1 MADYYP
7 LLSRAVAGLADQ
19 PAEAREPIYAR
30 ARDAL
35 ERQLRGF
42 EPPLAEESIR
52 AELDDLAAAIR
63 RIEGEFL
70 PAEPEPLVPEP
81 QPDAEP
87 VAQQDMEPEPSP
99 TRDAEAEGIQPM
111 VRPRIP
117 EKVDHSG
124 RKKVLALFSG
134 VALVSMLTMGLI
146 ALSRRDTAPA
156 PSGPPVVKAPETSG
170 SDPSKTEGRLSGTPE
185 PAGKPPETPAAPT
198 TPPPAAPPSS
208 PPPSQPAQPEVSR
221 TPSASTNR
229 AFMVLEAQGTSPNQF
244 EGKVNWTFAPDPGL
258 KGEKALRAAISFE
271 AAGLSIDFS
280 VARNKDTKLDASH
293 TIMVIF
299 EPKNGIGNVREMSA
313 VEWRERESQN
323 GITLAGV
330 VVPVQDNV
338 FMLGLD
344 KSEAALSRNMALL
357 QTQKWMVFELRLDS
371 GRRGAVLVE
380 KGTVGEK
387 AVNDALA
394 AWK

>member
-19 PAEAREPIYAR
+19 PAESREPIYAR

-35 ERQLRGF
+35 ERQLRAF
-42 EPPLAEESIR
+42 EPPLAEEAIQS
-52 AELDDLAAAIR
+52 ELDDLVAAIR
-63 RIEGEFL
+63 RIEEEL
-70 PAEPEPLVPEP
+70 TRSVSESEEPRPEPAALEQDGKAEEPPSALSEKTSLPEP
-81 QPDAEP
+81 DSA
-87 VAQQDMEPEPSP
+87 PSM
-99 TRDAEAEGIQPM
+99 I
-111 VRPRIP
+111 RPRIP

-134 VALVSMLTMGLI
+134 VALVAMLTMGLV
-146 ALSRRDTAPA
+146 ALSRRNTTPA
-156 PSGPPVVKAPETSG
+156 PSSPPVVKAPETSG

-185 PAGKPPETPAAPT
+185 PAGKAPEPA
-198 TPPPAAPPSS
+198 PPPASVPATTATPPQTEAPRAPV
-208 PPPSQPAQPEVSR
+208 A
-221 TPSASTNR
+221 TTGR
-229 AFMVLEAQGTSPNQF
+229 AFMVLEAQGSSPSQF
-244 EGKVNWTFAPDPGL
+244 EGAVTWSFAPDPAL
-258 KGEKALRAAISFE
+258 KGEKALRAVIAFE
-271 AAGLSIDFS
+271 AAGLTVDFS
-280 VARNKDTKLDASH
+280 IARNKDTKIEASH

-299 EPKNGIGNVREMSA
+299 DPKNGIGSVREMSS

-323 GITLAGV
+323 GMTLAGI

-344 KSEAALSRNMALL
+344 KSDAALSRNMALL
-357 QTQKWMVFELRLDS
+357 QTQKWMVFELRLDN

-380 KGTVGEK
+380 KGLNGEK

>member
-63 RIEGEFL
+63 RIEDAFAPK
-70 PAEPEPLVPEP
+70 PAEPEPPEP
-81 QPDAEP
+81 VPVSEEEP
-87 VAQQDMEPEPSP
+87 SAPPGVAPEQSEPEP
-99 TRDAEAEGIQPM
+99 DGIQPM

-117 EKVDHSG
+117 EKVDNSG

-134 VALVSMLTMGLI
+134 IALVAMLTMGLV

-156 PSGPPVVKAPETSG
+156 PSGPPVVKAPEVSG
-170 SDPSKTEGRLSGTPE
+170 NDPSKTEGRLSGTPE
-185 PAGKPPETPAAPT
+185 PTGKPPEPSA
-198 TPPPAAPPSS
+198 PPATPPSS
-208 PPPSQPAQPEVSR
+208 PPSPPAQAEPPR
-221 TPSASTNR
+221 SAPTATTNR
-229 AFMVLEAQGTSPNQF
+229 AFMVLEAQGSSPNQF
-244 EGKVNWTFAPDPGL
+244 EGRVNWTFAPDPAL
-258 KGEKALRAAISFE
+258 KGEKALRAVIFFE
-271 AAGLSIDFS
+271 TAGLTIDFS
-280 VARNKDTKLDASH
+280 VARNKDAKLDASH

-323 GITLAGV
+323 GVTLAGV

-344 KSEAALSRNMALL
+344 KSEAALTRNMALL
-357 QTQKWMVFELRLDS
+357 QTQKWMVFELRLDN
-371 GRRGAVLVE
+371 GRRGAILVE
-380 KGTVGEK
+380 KGVAGEK
-387 AVNDALA
+387 AVNDAIA

>member
-52 AELDDLAAAIR
+52 SELDDLAAAIQ
-63 RIEGEFL
+63 RIEDEFAPK
-70 PAEPEPLVPEP
+70 PAEPEPF
-81 QPDAEP
+81 
-87 VAQQDMEPEPSP
+87 EPEAVSAATP
-99 TRDAEAEGIQPM
+99 TAMPDMALEHAVQRDQESEGIQPM

-117 EKVDHSG
+117 EKVDNSG
-124 RKKVLALFSG
+124 RKKILALFSG
-134 VALVSMLTMGLI
+134 IALVAMLTMGLV
-146 ALSRRDTAPA
+146 ALSRRDTVPA
-156 PSGPPVVKAPETSG
+156 PPGPPVVKAPETSG

-185 PAGKPPETPAAPT
+185 PAGKQPEPSAPPA
-198 TPPPAAPPSS
+198 TPPATPPS
-208 PPPSQPAQPEVSR
+208 PPPTQAD
-221 TPSASTNR
+221 TPRSTPTAATNR
-229 AFMVLEAQGTSPNQF
+229 AFMVLEAQGSSPNQF
-244 EGKVNWTFAPDPGL
+244 EGRVNWTFAPDPAL
-258 KGEKALRAAISFE
+258 KGEKALRAVIAFE
-271 AAGLSIDFS
+271 TAGLTIDFS
-280 VARNKDTKLDASH
+280 VARNKDAKLDASH

-323 GITLAGV
+323 GVTLAGI

-357 QTQKWMVFELRLDS
+357 QTQKWMVFELRLDN

-380 KGTVGEK
+380 KGVVGEK
-387 AVNDALA
+387 AISDALA

>member
-7 LLSRAVAGLADQ
+7 LLSRAVVGLADQ
-19 PAEAREPIYAR
+19 PAEAREPIYTR

-52 AELDDLAAAIR
+52 AELDDLAAAIQ
-63 RIEGEFL
+63 RIETEFA
-70 PAEPEPLVPEP
+70 PAEPEPVAPEP
-81 QPDAEP
+81 LPAPEP
-87 VAQQDMEPEPSP
+87 VAQQDIEPEPP
-99 TRDAEAEGIQPM
+99 LPREVETEGSQPM

-134 VALVSMLTMGLI
+134 VALVAMLTMGLV
-146 ALSRRDTAPA
+146 ALSRRDTAPP
-156 PSGPPVVKAPETSG
+156 PSGPPVVKAPEASG
-170 SDPSKTEGRLSGTPE
+170 GDPSKTEGRLSGTPE
-185 PAGKPPETPAAPT
+185 PAGKPPEAPAAPASQ
-198 TPPPAAPPSS
+198 PAAPPSS
-208 PPPSQPAQPEVSR
+208 PPQSQPAQPE
-221 TPSASTNR
+221 TPRAPSTSTNR

-244 EGKVNWTFAPDPGL
+244 EGKVNWTFAPDPAL
-258 KGEKALRAAISFE
+258 KGEKALRAVIGFE

-323 GITLAGV
+323 GVTLAGV

-380 KGTVGEK
+380 KGPTGEK
-387 AVNDALA
+387 AINEALA